1 MVTSRVREVIT
12 LLCPAWW
19 VTSVSGFGHPVQQE
33 VVKQQKPPAGRY
45 RDRHRLRARDL
56 QGEAGGDGLLWSDE
70 EETNW

>member
-1 MVTSRVREVIT
+1 M
-12 LLCPAWW
+12 
-19 VTSVSGFGHPVQQE
+19 SGFGHPVQEE
-33 VVKQQKPPAGRY
+33 VVKQQKPSADRH